1 MTKAEG
7 GWAKDDGT
15 KLEEKNCTSLKSGA
29 VLGLDDLDNVWY
41 YSDVEMIIGKI
52 FRGRF
57 EPTPR
62 QDFSPELL
70 VAISEMFT
78 KKFNLNK

>member
-1 MTKAEG
+1 MTKVED
-7 GWAKDDGT
+7 GWVKDDGT
-15 KLEEKNCTSLKSGA
+15 KLKESKCIPLNSGA
-29 VLGLDDLDNVWY
+29 ILGLDDLDNVWY

-70 VAISEMFT
+70 IAVADLFK
-78 KKFNLNK
+78 KKFK

>member
-1 MTKAEG
+1 MTKVED
-7 GWAKDDGT
+7 GWVKDDGT
-15 KLEEKNCTSLKSGA
+15 KLEKGKCTPLKSGA

-70 VAISEMFT
+70 IAVADLFK
-78 KKFNLNK
+78 KKFK